1 MKTLKV
7 RTSYAGNKDITPGKI
22 YIARVLGDPQE
33 DIGFYLAVMI
43 DSGSTIHTIEKGT
56 AHLEYNNWEIVP
68 EGPSLE
74 DELAEAIAPF
84 AALLQKHNSKGPDSQ
99 PIFGIND
106 ATFNLGDLRKAV
118 AALAKY
124 KESKQ

>member
-22 YIARVLGDPQE
+22 YIARVLDDPQE
-33 DIGFYLAVMI
+33 DIGFYLAVVI
-43 DSGSTIHTIEKGT
+43 DSGTTIHTIEKGT
-56 AHLEYNNWEIVP
+56 AHLEYHNWEIVS

-74 DELAEAIAPF
+74 DELAEAIEALLGKKTCGHDF
-84 AALLQKHNSKGPDSQ
+84 CCICADEKATAAL
-99 PIFGIND
+99 
-106 ATFNLGDLRKAV
+106 T
-118 AALAKY
+118 KY